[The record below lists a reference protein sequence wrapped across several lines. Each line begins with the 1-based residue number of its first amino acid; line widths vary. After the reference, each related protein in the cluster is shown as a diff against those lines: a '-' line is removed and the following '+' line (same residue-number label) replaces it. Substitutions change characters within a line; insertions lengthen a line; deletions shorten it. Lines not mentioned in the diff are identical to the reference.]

1 MEERRPKL
9 RRGGTRD
16 QKEAAARKHKPRIF
30 KMLPLILPVKR
41 AFILKTNSNVLTL
54 F

>member
-16 QKEAAARKHKPRIF
+16 QKEAAARKHKQQIF
-30 KMLPLILPVKR
+30 EMLLLILPVKH
-41 AFILKTNSNVLTL
+41 AFILKKNYNVLTL